1 MDLLATMVSGGNG
14 RAVSEIAHRLGL
26 SDGDAKKLIGAIAPA
41 LGQGIAKNSA
51 DPTSLNNLMKAL
63 KTGNHERFLDDP
75 AQAVNDSGIAEGNKI
90 LGHILGS
97 KDVSRKLASQA
108 SEQTGISD
116 SLIKQM
122 LPMVATI
129 AMSALSKQ
137 TSEAGGTDALGS
149 LLGNLLG
156 GGADGSSPKVDDL
169 LGMAGKLFGR

>member
-1 MDLLATMVSGGNG
+1 MDLLGTMFSAGNG

-26 SDGDAKKLIGAIAPA
+26 SDGDARKLIGTLAPA
-41 LGQGIAKNSA
+41 LGQGIAKKSA
-51 DPTSLNNLMKAL
+51 DPANLNDLLKAL
-63 KTGNHERFLDDP
+63 KSGNHERFLDDP
-75 AQAVNDSGIAEGNKI
+75 AQTVSDSGIAEGNKI

-108 SEQTGISD
+108 AEQTGISD

-122 LPMVATI
+122 LPMVAAL

-137 TSEAGGTDALGS
+137 TSEAGGSESLGG
-149 LLGNLLG
+149 LLGGLLG
-156 GGADGSSPKVDDL
+156 GGDNPKVDDL